1 MWSDISALATA
12 GGADEARLDV
22 TQSDIIGPVVGDH
35 FDPVRAS
42 EVGGRKV
49 DILPPATILPHPI

>member
-1 MWSDISALATA
+1 MRPEVSALAATDT
-12 GGADEARLDV
+12 ADEARLDV